1 MTVILLLTEVFEQVR
16 KSAIGAV
23 LEQEVQIIFILEGAV
38 ELYDTAVVRKI
49 AANITLSENGLN
61 LVILSDMRLF

>member
-23 LEQEVQIIFILEGAV
+23 LEQEVKIILVLEGAV
-38 ELYDTAVVRKI
+38 ELYDTTVVRKI